1 MNMLFQPSHV
11 MALLD
16 TLYDGINFLWEPGGG
31 GNVTKCENAFRAFLR
46 ALEAPNC
53 LEVKDSVIVIM
64 TITYYYYLYYH

>member
-31 GNVTKCENAFRAFLR
+31 GNVTKCENAFHAFLR

-53 LEVKDSVIVIM
+53 LGVKESI
-64 TITYYYYLYYH
+64 